1 MKYRLEYRIEN
12 GSLIIDS
19 YFNDLKIGSIDGGSV
34 ENILNKCKL
43 YDEEYET
50 FLKENEYMKHITKD
64 FEQLQQENKQL
75 KDNWIK
81 LKEYLENEIKLY
93 ENDIQNF
100 KKDYKVYS
108 LLIND
113 LRVSKS
119 KMEEVLNEMQEIE
132 RSDSNE
138 QMER

>member
-19 YFNDLKIGSIDGGSV
+19 YFNDLIIGSIDGGSV

-138 QMER
+138 